1 MTAFAAIAMV
11 LAFAALITR
20 PFLTTQ
26 SAIEDDV
33 REPLDVAEELWTREK
48 AVALIAMKE
57 AEFDL
62 ATGKLSEADHSV
74 LRGNYEE
81 RALRAMNELKH
92 SGSQIEA
99 SPAAPAMTS
108 RFCTG
113 CGNALSSDH
122 QFCASCGTPRT

>member
-1 MTAFAAIAMV
+1 MTAFVAIAMV

-20 PFLTTQ
+20 PFLIAQ
-26 SAIEDDV
+26 SALEE
-33 REPLDVAEELWTREK
+33 RAGEPADVAEELWTREK

-81 RALRAMNELKH
+81 RALRAMNELKP
-92 SGSQIEA
+92 SDTPAEA
-99 SPAAPAMTS
+99 SPAAPTATS

-113 CGNALSSDH
+113 CGNALASNH
-122 QFCASCGTPRT
+122 QFCGSCGSPRT